1 MGGKIPRNIKEK
13 VIRQWLDG
21 LTRESIAKEND
32 IGAGTV
38 TGIIQEARIKEE
50 YQDIDLLRQVS
61 LKSKEEGLELPE
73 LGFAIRLKRIRQENG
88 INEDQIESIIQDFA
102 TYCLRHDA
110 SYDTVI
116 KSGREALYLEE
127 KYRVPIERIPEYI
140 IEAKKTTDNLED
152 QRQEILRQKQQARED
167 RDIILQQLDEM
178 RQRLDKM
185 RQQRDAIVAELEK
198 HGKEIPSIVRIR
210 ELEAKLDEA
219 NKQNEYYEKGIK
231 ALTKKLD
238 IANQQELRLEADGVE
253 LDARWKDTAS
263 RLLLCRAKKD
273 ELRNKNLALRQ
284 YLQVLFILFISLT
297 MELSVITEYKRR
309 SYY

>member
-1 MGGKIPRNIKEK
+1 MGGIIPRNIKEK
-13 VIRQWLDG
+13 VIRQWLNG

-32 IGAGTV
+32 IGTGTV

-73 LGFAIRLKRIRQENG
+73 LGFAIRLKRIMEENG
-88 INEDQIESIIQDFA
+88 INEDQIESIIQDIA
-102 TYCLRHDA
+102 TYCLRQNV

-127 KYRVPIERIPEYI
+127 KYRVPIEKIPEHI
-140 IEAKKTTDNLED
+140 IKAKKTLDNLED
-152 QRQEILRQKQQARED
+152 ERQEILRQKQQARAD
-167 RDIILQQLDEM
+167 RDIILQQIDE
-178 RQRLDKM
+178 M

-210 ELEAKLDEA
+210 ELVTKLDEA

-238 IANQQELRLEADGVE
+238 IASQQALRLEADIIE
-253 LDARWKDTAS
+253 LDARWKDAAS
-263 RLLLCRAKKD
+263 RLLLCRAKGD

-284 YLQVLFILFISLT
+284 CLQVLFILIISLT
-297 MELSVITEYKRR
+297 MELSLITEYKRR

>member
-1 MGGKIPRNIKEK
+1 MGGIIPRNIKEK

-73 LGFAIRLKRIRQENG
+73 LGFAIRLKRIMEENG
-88 INEDQIESIIQDFA
+88 INEDQIESIIQDIA
-102 TYCLRHDA
+102 TYCLRQNV

-127 KYRVPIERIPEYI
+127 KYRVPIEKIPEHI
-140 IEAKKTTDNLED
+140 IKAKKTLDNLED
-152 QRQEILRQKQQARED
+152 ERQ
-167 RDIILQQLDEM
+167 
-178 RQRLDKM
+178 
-185 RQQRDAIVAELEK
+185 EK

-210 ELEAKLDEA
+210 ELVTKLDEA

-238 IANQQELRLEADGVE
+238 IASQQALRLEADIIE
-253 LDARWKDTAS
+253 LDARWKDAAS
-263 RLLLCRAKKD
+263 RLLLCRAKGD

-284 YLQVLFILFISLT
+284 CLQVLFILIISLT
-297 MELSVITEYKRR
+297 MELSLITEYKRR

>member
-1 MGGKIPRNIKEK
+1 MKEK

-73 LGFAIRLKRIRQENG
+73 LGFAIRLKRIMEENG

-102 TYCLRHDA
+102 TYCLRHDV

-127 KYRVPIERIPEYI
+127 KYRVPIEKIPEYI
-140 IEAKKTTDNLED
+140 RQAKKTLDNLNDE
-152 QRQEILRQKQQARED
+152 RQENLRQKQHARED
-167 RDIILQQLDEM
+167 RDIILQQRDE
-178 RQRLDKM
+178 M
-185 RQQRDAIVAELEK
+185 RQQRDAIFAELK
-198 HGKEIPSIVRIR
+198 KEIPSIVRIR
-210 ELEAKLDEA
+210 ELKTKLDEA
-219 NKQNEYYEKGIK
+219 NKQIEYYEKGIK
-231 ALTKKLD
+231 ALTKELD
-238 IANQQELRLEADGVE
+238 IASQQVLRLEVDIIE
-253 LDARWKDTAS
+253 LDARWKDAAS

-284 YLQVLFILFISLT
+284 CLQVLFVLIISLT
-297 MELSVITEYKRR
+297 MELSLITEYKRR

>member
-73 LGFAIRLKRIRQENG
+73 LGFAIRLKRITEENG

-102 TYCLRHDA
+102 TYCLRHDV

-116 KSGREALYLEE
+116 KSGCEALYLEE
-127 KYRVPIERIPEYI
+127 KYRVPIEKIPEYI
-140 IEAKKTTDNLED
+140 IKAKKTLDNLED
-152 QRQEILRQKQQARED
+152 DRQEILRQKQQAG
-167 RDIILQQLDEM
+167 
-178 RQRLDKM
+178 
-185 RQQRDAIVAELEK
+185 QQRDAIVAELEK
-198 HGKEIPSIVRIR
+198 LGKEIPLIVRIR
-210 ELEAKLDEA
+210 ELVTTLDET
-219 NKQNEYYEKGIK
+219 NKQNELYEKGIK

-238 IANQQELRLEADGVE
+238 IASRQELRLEADLIE
-253 LDARWKDTAS
+253 LDARWKDAVS
-263 RLLLCRAKKD
+263 RLLLCRAKED

-284 YLQVLFILFISLT
+284 CLQVLFILIISLT
-297 MELSVITEYKRR
+297 MELSLITKYKRR

>member
-73 LGFAIRLKRIRQENG
+73 LGFAIRLKRIMEENG

-102 TYCLRHDA
+102 TYCLRHDV

-127 KYRVPIERIPEYI
+127 KYRVPIEKIPEYI
-140 IEAKKTTDNLED
+140 IKAKKTLDNLED
-152 QRQEILRQKQQARED
+152 ERQEILRQKQQAG
-167 RDIILQQLDEM
+167 
-178 RQRLDKM
+178 
-185 RQQRDAIVAELEK
+185 QQRDAIVAELEK
-198 HGKEIPSIVRIR
+198 LGKEIPLIVRIR
-210 ELEAKLDEA
+210 ELVTTLDET
-219 NKQNEYYEKGIK
+219 NKQNELYEKGIK

-238 IANQQELRLEADGVE
+238 IASRQELRLEADLIE
-253 LDARWKDTAS
+253 LDARWKDAVS
-263 RLLLCRAKKD
+263 RLLLCRAKED

-284 YLQVLFILFISLT
+284 CLQVLFILIISLT
-297 MELSVITEYKRR
+297 MELSLITKYKRR

>member
-1 MGGKIPRNIKEK
+1 MGGKITRNIKEK

-73 LGFAIRLKRIRQENG
+73 LGFAIRLKRIMEENG

-102 TYCLRHDA
+102 TYCLRHDV

-127 KYRVPIERIPEYI
+127 KYRVPIEKIPEYI
-140 IEAKKTTDNLED
+140 IKAKKTLDNLED
-152 QRQEILRQKQQARED
+152 ERQEILRQKQQARED
-167 RDIILQQLDEM
+167 RDIMLQQRDE
-178 RQRLDKM
+178 M

-198 HGKEIPSIVRIR
+198 HGKEIPLIVRIR
-210 ELEAKLDEA
+210 ELVTTLDEA

-238 IANQQELRLEADGVE
+238 IASRQELRLEADIIE
-253 LDARWKDTAS
+253 LDARWKDAAS
-263 RLLLCRAKKD
+263 RLLLCRAKED

-284 YLQVLFILFISLT
+284 CLQVLFILIISLT
-297 MELSVITEYKRR
+297 MELSLITKYKRR

>member
-73 LGFAIRLKRIRQENG
+73 LGFAIRLKRIMEENG

-102 TYCLRHDA
+102 TYCLRHDV

-127 KYRVPIERIPEYI
+127 KYRVPIEKIPEYI
-140 IEAKKTTDNLED
+140 IKAKKTLDNLEAD
-152 QRQEILRQKQQARED
+152 RQEILRQKQQARED
-167 RDIILQQLDEM
+167 RDVILQQLDE
-178 RQRLDKM
+178 M

-198 HGKEIPSIVRIR
+198 YGKEIPSIVRIR
-210 ELEAKLDEA
+210 ELENL
-219 NKQNEYYEKGIK
+219 NEYYEKGIK

-238 IANQQELRLEADGVE
+238 IASQQVLRLEADIIE
-253 LDARWKDTAS
+253 LDARWKDAVS
-263 RLLLCRAKKD
+263 RLLLCRAKED

-284 YLQVLFILFISLT
+284 CLQVLFILIISLT
-297 MELSVITEYKRR
+297 MELSLITKYKRR

>member
-61 LKSKEEGLELPE
+61 LKSKVEGLELPE
-73 LGFAIRLKRIRQENG
+73 LGFAIRLKRIMEENG

-102 TYCLRHDA
+102 TYCLRHDV

-127 KYRVPIERIPEYI
+127 KYRVPIEKIPEYI
-140 IEAKKTTDNLED
+140 IKAKKTLDNLED
-152 QRQEILRQKQQARED
+152 ERQEILRQKQQAG
-167 RDIILQQLDEM
+167 
-178 RQRLDKM
+178 
-185 RQQRDAIVAELEK
+185 QQRDAIVAELEK
-198 HGKEIPSIVRIR
+198 LGKEIPLIVRIR
-210 ELEAKLDEA
+210 ELVTTLDET
-219 NKQNEYYEKGIK
+219 NKQNELYEKGIK

-238 IANQQELRLEADGVE
+238 IASRQELRLEADLIE
-253 LDARWKDTAS
+253 LDARWKDAVS
-263 RLLLCRAKKD
+263 RLLLCRAKED

-284 YLQVLFILFISLT
+284 CLQVLFILIISLT
-297 MELSVITEYKRR
+297 MELSLITKYKRR

>member
-1 MGGKIPRNIKEK
+1 
-13 VIRQWLDG
+13 
-21 LTRESIAKEND
+21 
-32 IGAGTV
+32 
-38 TGIIQEARIKEE
+38 
-50 YQDIDLLRQVS
+50 LLRQVS

-219 NKQNEYYEKGIK
+219 SKQNEYYEKGIK

-273 ELRNKNLALRQ
+273 ELRNKDLALRQ

>member
-50 YQDIDLLRQVS
+50 YQDIDLLRLVS
-61 LKSKEEGLELPE
+61 LKSKEKGLELPG
-73 LGFAIRLKRIRQENG
+73 LGFAIRLKRIMEENG

-102 TYCLRHDA
+102 TYCLRHDV

-127 KYRVPIERIPEYI
+127 KYRVPIEKIPEYI
-140 IEAKKTTDNLED
+140 IKAKKTLDNLED
-152 QRQEILRQKQQARED
+152 ERQEILRQKQQARED
-167 RDIILQQLDEM
+167 RDIML
-178 RQRLDKM
+178 
-185 RQQRDAIVAELEK
+185 QQRDAIVAELEK

-210 ELEAKLDEA
+210 ELVTTLDEA
-219 NKQNEYYEKGIK
+219 NKQDEYYEKGIK

-238 IANQQELRLEADGVE
+238 IASRQELRLEADIIE
-253 LDARWKDTAS
+253 LDARWKDAAS
-263 RLLLCRAKKD
+263 RLLLCRAKED

-284 YLQVLFILFISLT
+284 CLQVLFILIISLT
-297 MELSVITEYKRR
+297 MELSLITEYKRR